1 MLSALTVLLQNP
13 GDTVKEKDAKFD
25 SERRLIMYVE
35 KNNGAYSPIET
46 GSYMIETHFDDFL
59 EKRKH
64 LETDLNKK
72 LIGSEISPIEYYRV
86 FLNIGIADLASRVG
100 ISSHKVKKHMTPEHF
115 GSIKIDLIQKY
126 ADVFRVPV
134 ANLFQLFDL
143 QDKNISLKQEKT
155 QNPFISINNIRNND
169 LA

>member
-1 MLSALTVLLQNP
+1 
-13 GDTVKEKDAKFD
+13 VKEKDAHFD

-64 LETDLNKK
+64 LEAELNKK
-72 LIGSEISPIEYYRV
+72 LVESEISPIEYYRV
-86 FLNIGIADLASRVG
+86 LLNIGIADLASRVG
-100 ISSHKVKKHMTPEHF
+100 ISSRKVKKHLSPDHF
-115 GSIKIDLIQKY
+115 DGINLRVLKKY
-126 ADVFRVPV
+126 ADVFRIPL

-143 QDKNISLKQEKT
+143 QEPKIGIVQEQTKNQ
-155 QNPFISINNIRNND
+155 FITITNLRK
-169 LA
+169 L